1 MNLENCTVLIV
12 PIGLINYI
20 NDENGDYMKKINF
33 SFRYGLNIFM
43 RLIDKIK
50 KDDVFAL
57 SSQLAY
63 YLVLSFFPFMV
74 FLMTLVGFSR
84 LSSSDILESLD
95 VMLPRS
101 VLELT
106 QSTIKE
112 IFDTQYKGLLLVSIF
127 LMIWTSSSAFKA
139 VIKSVN
145 KAYDFKEDRSFIRL
159 SIISMLGIFGL
170 AMIII
175 LALGMLVFGNIIGD
189 YITNYF
195 SLYKLIIILWN
206 IFRYAFIVVVMIF
219 IFIVVYKLAPA
230 KLLTWKEVVPGAVFS
245 TLGWV
250 SVSFGFSFYIDNFN
264 NYSRFYGSLGAVFIL
279 MTWLFI
285 ISSIFILG
293 VEINF
298 VMAEIKNKVESK
310 TEADA
315 D

>member
-1 MNLENCTVLIV
+1 M
-12 PIGLINYI
+12 
-20 NDENGDYMKKINF
+20 ENGDYMKKINF
-33 SFRYGLNIFM
+33 NFKYGLNILV
-43 RLIDKIK
+43 RLIAKIK
-50 KDDVFAL
+50 QDDVFAL

-63 YLVLSFFPFMV
+63 YLVLSFFPFML
-74 FLMTLVGFSR
+74 FLMTLVGFSK
-84 LSSSDILESLD
+84 LSSGDILEGLN
-95 VMLPRS
+95 VMLPKS

-106 QSTIKE
+106 QSTITE
-112 IFDTQYKGLLLVSIF
+112 IFDNQYKGLLWASIF

-145 KAYDFKEDRSFIRL
+145 KAYDFNEHRSFIKL

-170 AMIII
+170 AMIIV
-175 LALGMLVFGNIIGD
+175 LALGMLVFGNVIGD
-189 YITNYF
+189 YITNYY

-219 IFIVVYKLAPA
+219 IFIAIYKLAPA
-230 KLLTWKEVVPGAVFS
+230 KILTWKEVIPGAVFS

-250 SVSFGFSFYIDNFN
+250 LISFVFSFYIDNFN

-285 ISSIFILG
+285 ISIIFILG

-298 VMAEIKNKVESK
+298 VIAEIKNKVEQ
-310 TEADA
+310 
-315 D
+315 